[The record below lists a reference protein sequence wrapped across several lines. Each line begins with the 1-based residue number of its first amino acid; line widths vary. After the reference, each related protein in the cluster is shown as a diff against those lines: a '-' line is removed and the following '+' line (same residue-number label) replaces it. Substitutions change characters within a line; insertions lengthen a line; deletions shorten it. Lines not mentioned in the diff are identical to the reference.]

1 MVISWVPPNAH
12 VLQYHVS
19 YTALT
24 GADSQD
30 HTVLVPG
37 GEKQVMLESLQ
48 PDARY
53 SILVTAEYHNREGG
67 SGSAQ
72 GKTGGYAYLKVST
85 YRNIK
90 LNSNICQ
97 LCIQL
102 EALACCAQALG
113 RDFRPLLTT
122 WLYPVLEKAGEETLL
137 VSQAA
142 LSSIWNINKV
152 CGYASLKELIN
163 ENSDYLLNDISLN
176 LQRLSLHLQAPP
188 VLTVLLTHS
197 DCSLLVGDMVQDL
210 DLSYERTAALFCS
223 ALHAL
228 MKALARWFPSTCSR
242 TSTSASSR
250 QSSSDQEDLSIRQFL
265 LNYRKQKEL
274 AESIGIEDDDTED
287 RGVSSLRGCV
297 LSFLSLHATDR
308 PMGMIWLD
316 VASLRPF
323 DLVIPFTIQKGE
335 VTGEVRMA
343 SGKVAK
349 LDITDN
355 NDGTVAD
362 KYAPTEAGLHE
373 MDIKYDGTHI
383 PGSPLQ
389 FYMDCMN
396 GAYGPG
402 LIHDP
407 SGDVPRLHAWKHSAR
422 NPLLHPSPAAEPQT
436 C

>member
-1 MVISWVPPNAH
+1 MS
-12 VLQYHVS
+12 
-19 YTALT
+19 
-24 GADSQD
+24 
-30 HTVLVPG
+30 
-37 GEKQVMLESLQ
+37 
-48 PDARY
+48 
-53 SILVTAEYHNREGG
+53 
-67 SGSAQ
+67 
-72 GKTGGYAYLKVST
+72 KTGCLKHM
-85 YRNIK
+85 
-90 LNSNICQ
+90 
-97 LCIQL
+97 
-102 EALACCAQALG
+102 
-113 RDFRPLLTT
+113 D
-122 WLYPVLEKAGEETLL
+122 
-137 VSQAA
+137 
-142 LSSIWNINKV
+142 SS
-152 CGYASLKELIN
+152 AELHN
-163 ENSDYLLNDISLN
+163 VKKPQPSD
-176 LQRLSLHLQAPP
+176 
-188 VLTVLLTHS
+188 V
-197 DCSLLVGDMVQDL
+197 
-210 DLSYERTAALFCS
+210 
-223 ALHAL
+223 
-228 MKALARWFPSTCSR
+228 
-242 TSTSASSR
+242 
-250 QSSSDQEDLSIRQFL
+250 
-265 LNYRKQKEL
+265 
-274 AESIGIEDDDTED
+274 
-287 RGVSSLRGCV
+287 
-297 LSFLSLHATDR
+297 TDR

-436 C
+436 TAHHNMIEKVH

>member
-1 MVISWVPPNAH
+1 
-12 VLQYHVS
+12 
-19 YTALT
+19 
-24 GADSQD
+24 
-30 HTVLVPG
+30 
-37 GEKQVMLESLQ
+37 MLRS
-48 PDARY
+48 
-53 SILVTAEYHNREGG
+53 H
-67 SGSAQ
+67 
-72 GKTGGYAYLKVST
+72 
-85 YRNIK
+85 
-90 LNSNICQ
+90 
-97 LCIQL
+97 
-102 EALACCAQALG
+102 
-113 RDFRPLLTT
+113 
-122 WLYPVLEKAGEETLL
+122 
-137 VSQAA
+137 
-142 LSSIWNINKV
+142 
-152 CGYASLKELIN
+152 
-163 ENSDYLLNDISLN
+163 
-176 LQRLSLHLQAPP
+176 
-188 VLTVLLTHS
+188 
-197 DCSLLVGDMVQDL
+197 SLLMLQ
-210 DLSYERTAALFCS
+210 
-223 ALHAL
+223 
-228 MKALARWFPSTCSR
+228 
-242 TSTSASSR
+242 
-250 QSSSDQEDLSIRQFL
+250 
-265 LNYRKQKEL
+265 
-274 AESIGIEDDDTED
+274 
-287 RGVSSLRGCV
+287 
-297 LSFLSLHATDR
+297 ATDR

-436 C
+436 TAHHNMIEKVH

>member
-1 MVISWVPPNAH
+1 MPLP
-12 VLQYHVS
+12 Q
-19 YTALT
+19 
-24 GADSQD
+24 
-30 HTVLVPG
+30 
-37 GEKQVMLESLQ
+37 
-48 PDARY
+48 
-53 SILVTAEYHNREGG
+53 
-67 SGSAQ
+67 
-72 GKTGGYAYLKVST
+72 
-85 YRNIK
+85 

-97 LCIQL
+97 LCIQP

-287 RGVSSLRGCV
+287 R
-297 LSFLSLHATDR
+297 DR

-422 NPLLHPSPAAEPQT
+422 NPLLSCRYSTGHRRA
-436 C
+436 

>member
-1 MVISWVPPNAH
+1 MPLP
-12 VLQYHVS
+12 Q
-19 YTALT
+19 
-24 GADSQD
+24 
-30 HTVLVPG
+30 
-37 GEKQVMLESLQ
+37 
-48 PDARY
+48 
-53 SILVTAEYHNREGG
+53 
-67 SGSAQ
+67 
-72 GKTGGYAYLKVST
+72 
-85 YRNIK
+85 

-287 RGVSSLRGCV
+287 R
-297 LSFLSLHATDR
+297 DR